1 MFCRPVSVKWAY
13 STTVPDETEK
23 KYRSCIFFFFN
34 HHITEMGVRPVF
46 EQVIKKSN
54 KGS

>member
-1 MFCRPVSVKWAY
+1 MFCIPVSVKWVY
-13 STTVPDETEK
+13 STTVPDEMK
-23 KYRSCIFFFFN
+23 KKNIIRVIFFN

>member
-1 MFCRPVSVKWAY
+1 MFCRPESVKWVY
-13 STTVPDETEK
+13 STTVLDETK
-23 KYRSCIFFFFN
+23 KNVIHVIFKN
-34 HHITEMGVRPVF
+34 HHVTEMGVRPVF